1 MLDKPRTITV
11 GGARA
16 RGLYIK
22 AIHESTPQFSND
34 PTNTAWVHSE
44 PDSPAVHY
52 APIRSWSGKLN
63 CVHHL
68 VMGATSKLH
77 SRFCMNA
84 GTSNSFLFDQQIPR
98 TTIIAHSTC
107 LWARIHR
114 PGCSVNNPGNSNET
128 PLTRSLF
135 SSFVFSVGHS
145 SHPNLSP
152 QLLTN
157 WVLVV
162 EVERVEVDRIVVKG
176 YMVS

>member
-1 MLDKPRTITV
+1 ML
-11 GGARA
+11 
-16 RGLYIK
+16 YS
-22 AIHESTPQFSND
+22 IHRSTPQFSND

-52 APIRSWSGKLN
+52 TPLQSWSGKLN

-68 VMGATSKLH
+68 VMGAHSKLH
-77 SRFCMNA
+77 SWFCMNA
-84 GTSNSFLFDQQIPR
+84 RTSNSFLLDQQISR

-135 SSFVFSVGHS
+135 SSFVFYVGHS
-145 SHPNLSP
+145 SRPNSFL
-152 QLLTN
+152 QLLIN
-157 WVLVV
+157 EALVV
-162 EVERVEVDRIVVKG
+162 EVEQVEVDQVVVKG
-176 YMVS
+176 SMVS